1 VEIERLKTEP
11 VSDEELKMVK
21 TKAKAGLIRGLG
33 SNGGIAA
40 QLATAHV
47 QYGDWREIFNQVT
60 KIEAVTAEDI
70 KRVANEAFIPTNR
83 TVGMIVNDDAN

>member
-1 VEIERLKTEP
+1 
-11 VSDEELKMVK
+11 MVK
-21 TKAKAGLIRGLG
+21 TQAKAGLVRGLR

-47 QYGDWREIFNQVT
+47 QFGDWREIFNQVS
-60 KIEAVTAEDI
+60 KIEAVTADDI
-70 KRVANEAFIPTNR
+70 LRVANETFISTNR